1 MGQATEHM
9 NAVFFTVA
17 GRHYALLQPD
27 AEPHFALVAVRP
39 DGDEVIYA
47 GPSSDLAAEVA
58 KLAASA
64 N

>member
-1 MGQATEHM
+1 MGSATA
-9 NAVFFTVA
+9 NINSVFFTVA

-39 DGDEVIYA
+39 EGDEILRV